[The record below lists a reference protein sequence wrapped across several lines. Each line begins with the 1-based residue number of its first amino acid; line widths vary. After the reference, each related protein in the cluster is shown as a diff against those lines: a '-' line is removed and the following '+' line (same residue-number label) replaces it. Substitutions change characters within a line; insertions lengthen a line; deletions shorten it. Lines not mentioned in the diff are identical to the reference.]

1 MKFIHFICFMKKS
14 VLFLLIFCSFKTF
27 SAVYLK
33 VLYIAA
39 NRVNCVNDS
48 TKKCYLVRDNPTDK
62 WEIFNHTIEGFVYEE
77 GTEYCILLE
86 IQTPGVSEPAIP
98 FDSTKIKYVLSEIK
112 LKTVNQLVIK
122 EKSNNLIPDNS
133 RWILYKL
140 KTKNEIKTFSIAK
153 ENLEFISTENKIS
166 GSTSC
171 NTFSGT
177 FSKDEKSIAFSNIE
191 VTKNAC
197 RKHSNEPEF
206 LFMLQNVNNY
216 KVKKNVL
223 YLFKGKTML
232 GMFTMKK

>member
-1 MKFIHFICFMKKS
+1 MKIIHFICFMKRY
-14 VLFLLIFCSFKTF
+14 VLLLFIFCSIDTF

-39 NRVNCVNDS
+39 NRVNCMDDT
-48 TKKCYLVRDNPTDK
+48 TKKCFLVRDNPTDQ
-62 WEIFNHTIEGFVYEE
+62 WTIFEHKIEGFVYEE

-86 IQTPGVSEPAIP
+86 IQTQGVSEPAIP
-98 FDSTKIKYVLSEIK
+98 FDSTQIKYVLNEIK
-112 LKTVNQLVIK
+112 SKTVNQSVIK
-122 EKSNNLIPDNS
+122 EQSNSSIQDNS

-140 KTKNEIKTFSIAK
+140 KTKNEIKTFSLAK
-153 ENLEFISTENKIS
+153 ENLEFNTAANKIS

-171 NTFSGT
+171 NTFSAT
-177 FSKDEKSIAFSNIE
+177 YTKDEKNIAFSNIE
-191 VTKNAC
+191 VTKNTC

-206 LFMLQNVNNY
+206 LYMLQNINTY

-232 GMFTMKK
+232 GMFTKKK